1 MFHFK
6 ALLWESIILLLPHP
20 SCKAYPIAILLHDHC
35 GIYAP
40 PPTPH
45 THSILVM
52 AIGLTASFCM
62 HHYEKGRYVVEG
74 EPLDSRGM
82 ATGRE
87 RLDKVLCTL

>member
-1 MFHFK
+1 
-6 ALLWESIILLLPHP
+6 
-20 SCKAYPIAILLHDHC
+20 
-35 GIYAP
+35 
-40 PPTPH
+40 
-45 THSILVM
+45 M

>member
-1 MFHFK
+1 VHD
-6 ALLWESIILLLPHP
+6 SIILLLHP
-20 SCKAYPIAILLHDHC
+20 AIYTARTIAILLHDHC